1 MKNAKVHLVLF
12 SVMLIYAITFSWAK
26 DIMPEYI
33 TSSPMVAM
41 RIGGAL
47 LLFWLLDLFK
57 IEMPGNTKLTGIEFK
72 DFHQFVIASIFG
84 VTFNMLFFFKGL
96 EITTPINGSVLMLNT
111 PVFVLLIA
119 FAFGK
124 EKLSFMKV
132 FGVLL
137 AALGAL
143 LLMKGKAVSF
153 SKETLPG
160 DLMIV
165 VNAIFFA
172 FYLVYIKRLLVKY
185 SLLTISRWTFLIGFL
200 IMIPIAWNDFKV
212 VSFAVIPLSIWFE
225 ILFIIIFTTFLAY
238 LLNAWAIEKAGPVL
252 VGSYIYL
259 QPLLASIIAVF
270 LGKDEMTWIKLIAAL
285 ILFAGVFMT
294 SEGQQ
299 LAVKKGFNR
308 FKKNKI
314 PDSTH

>member
-1 MKNAKVHLVLF
+1 
-12 SVMLIYAITFSWAK
+12 
-26 DIMPEYI
+26 
-33 TSSPMVAM
+33 
-41 RIGGAL
+41 
-47 LLFWLLDLFK
+47 
-57 IEMPGNTKLTGIEFK
+57 
-72 DFHQFVIASIFG
+72 
-84 VTFNMLFFFKGL
+84 
-96 EITTPINGSVLMLNT
+96 
-111 PVFVLLIA
+111 
-119 FAFGK
+119 
-124 EKLSFMKV
+124 
-132 FGVLL
+132 
-137 AALGAL
+137 
-143 LLMKGKAVSF
+143 
-153 SKETLPG
+153 
-160 DLMIV
+160 MIV

-212 VSFAVIPLSIWFE
+212 VTFAVIPLSIWFE

-259 QPLLASIIAVF
+259 QPLLASIIAVL

-308 FKKNKI
+308 LKKNKI
-314 PDSTH
+314 PDSAH